1 MNERVLKIARL
12 AMLLA
17 LATSIHSLEA
27 LAPVTL
33 GWFKFGFANIVGLT
47 TLLMFGFKDA
57 FYVTTGRIF
66 LGSLISGTLGSPA
79 FFLALSGGIVSIISM
94 GLASAINRRHLSEI
108 GLSVIGAV
116 SHNMAQLCAA
126 YLMIVRNDTIFLL
139 APFMILAATA
149 TGFINGLACRH
160 LTASLERR
168 WKSGFQPKTM

>member
-1 MNERVLKIARL
+1 MNARLKIARL

-47 TLLMFGFKDA
+47 TLLIFGFKDA
-57 FYVTTGRIF
+57 FYVTIGRIF
-66 LGSLISGTLGSPA
+66 LGSLISGSLGSPA
-79 FFLALSGGIVSIISM
+79 FFLALSGGIVSIIFM
-94 GLASAINRRHLSEI
+94 GLAGAIDRKYLSEI

-149 TGFINGLACRH
+149 TGFINGLACRY
-160 LTASLERR
+160 LTASLKRQ
-168 WKSGFQPKTM
+168 WKSGFQARTM

>member
-1 MNERVLKIARL
+1 MNERVLKLARL
-12 AMLLA
+12 SMLLA

-79 FFLALSGGIVSIISM
+79 FFLALSGGIVSIVLM
-94 GLASAINRRHLSEI
+94 GLASLINRRHLSEI

-126 YLMIVRNDTIFLL
+126 YLIIVRNDTIFLL

-160 LTASLERR
+160 LTTSLERR
-168 WKSGFQPKTM
+168 WKSGFNSRTM

>member
-1 MNERVLKIARL
+1 MNERVFKIARL

-27 LAPVTL
+27 AAPVTL

-47 TLLMFGFKDA
+47 TLLIFGFKDA
-57 FYVTTGRIF
+57 FYVTVGRIF

-79 FFLALSGGIVSIISM
+79 FFLALSGGIVSIILM
-94 GLASAINRRHLSEI
+94 GLAGSVDRRYLSEI

-126 YLMIVRNDTIFLL
+126 YLIIVRNDTIFLL
-139 APFMILAATA
+139 APYMALAATA
-149 TGFINGLACRH
+149 TGIINGLACRY
-160 LTASLERR
+160 LTASLKRQ
-168 WKSGFQPKTM
+168 WMT